1 MNQPNI
7 EQYDEISL
15 RELIEILFRQKKI
28 IIGITV
34 ISILI
39 SSVVSFFLIQP
50 VYEAKTVLM
59 ASQITDKVRS
69 TQRIDGI
76 EGILNSIA
84 QYPQLTIETYRQ
96 QIKNPII
103 LEEVIEE
110 LKLKERNITRI
121 NLESM
126 ITLDTIK
133 DTNLIEIRVRNT
145 DKELATKIAN
155 TLSNK
160 FTNFISN
167 MIKKQAEKSSGV
179 IFNQFQIE
187 KGKLDEVLLEYKN
200 FLSQPN
206 SVKELEKEVDSKLS
220 LLTEYKTDLT
230 TEKVLEQQ
238 IRAKINQAEKELK
251 TTPEKIELK
260 KSLSEE
266 AFMAQVVSENTKE
279 TSNNLFDVSISVEEK
294 NDNYYFLKS
303 TISDFKIS
311 LAESLAKQKNLT
323 KEIENAQKEL
333 KSLQGTLVEKQHEE
347 RIITRKIEFAQSTY
361 DSFNKKL
368 EESRIAQSSAVENAG
383 IIIVS
388 LASIPVNP
396 ISPNK
401 KLNIAISGALGI
413 MLGVFI
419 AFFKEYWKK
428 SGEKKRSS

>member
-1 MNQPNI
+1 MNEPNI
-7 EQYDEISL
+7 EQYYTISL
-15 RELIEILFRQKKI
+15 RELIEILLRQKKI

-39 SSVVSFFLIQP
+39 SFVVSFFFIQP

-59 ASQITDKVRS
+59 ASQIIDRVKT

-84 QYPQLTIETYRQ
+84 KYPQLTMETYRQ

-110 LKLKERNITRI
+110 LELEERNITRI

-145 DKELATKIAN
+145 DKELATKVAN

-167 MIKKQAEKSSGV
+167 MIKEQAERSSGV
-179 IFNQFQIE
+179 IFNQLQIE
-187 KGKLDEVLLEYKN
+187 RGKLDQVLLEYKN
-200 FLSQPN
+200 FLSRPN

-220 LLTEYKTDLT
+220 LLTEYKTDIT
-230 TEKVLEQQ
+230 NEKVLEQQ

-260 KSLSEE
+260 KSLLEE
-266 AFMAQVVSENTKE
+266 AFMAQVISENTDK
-279 TSNNLFDVSISVEEK
+279 SRDSLFDISISVEEK

-311 LAESLAKQKNLT
+311 LAESLAKQQNLT

-333 KSLQGTLVEKQHEE
+333 KSLQGALAEKQHEE
-347 RIITRKIEFAQSTY
+347 RIIIRKIEFTQSTY

-368 EESRIAQSSAVENAG
+368 EESRIAQSSAMENAG
-383 IIIVS
+383 IIVVS

-401 KLNIAISGALGI
+401 KLNVAIAGALGI
-413 MLGVFI
+413 MFSVFI

-428 SGEKKRSS
+428 SGEKKRSN

>member
-69 TQRIDGI
+69 TQRSGGVDGI
-76 EGILNSIA
+76 LSSITK
-84 QYPQLTIETYRQ
+84 YPQLTIETYRQ

-103 LEEVIEE
+103 LKEVIEE
-110 LKLKERNITRI
+110 LQLEEKNITRI

-126 ITLDTIK
+126 IAFEPIE
-133 DTNLIEIRVRNT
+133 DTNLIEIKVRNT

-155 TLSNK
+155 TLANK
-160 FTNFISN
+160 FADFLFN
-167 MIKKQAEKSSGV
+167 MIKEQVKKSLDVVFS
-179 IFNQFQIE
+179 QFQIE
-187 KGKLDEVLLEYKN
+187 KEKLDEVLLEYKN

-220 LLTEYKTDLT
+220 LLTEYKTNLT
-230 TEKVLEQQ
+230 TEKVFEQQ
-238 IRAKINQAEKELK
+238 LRTKINQAEKELK
-251 TTPEKIELK
+251 STPEKIKLK

-266 AFMAQVVSENTKE
+266 AFIAQVVSENTNE
-279 TSNNLFDVSISVEEK
+279 TSDNLFDVSIFVEEK

-311 LAESLAKQKNLT
+311 LAESLTKQRNFT
-323 KEIENAQKEL
+323 KEIEKVQKEL
-333 KSLQGTLVEKQHEE
+333 ESLQGAWIEKVHEE
-347 RIITRKIEFAQSTY
+347 RIIIRKIEFAQSTY

-368 EESRIAQSSAVENAG
+368 EESRIVQSSVMENAG
-383 IIIVS
+383 IIVVS
-388 LASIPVNP
+388 PAVTPVNP

-401 KLNIAISGALGI
+401 KLNVAIAGILGI

-428 SGEKKRSS
+428 SGEKKRSN